1 MLFKDENVSQ
11 LLSGLNFQIFLCAG
25 SREGCT
31 TGSLLKVD
39 AQNGSLNFNDLPVF
53 PQGGV
58 VFPSREGGTLLLE

>member
-31 TGSLLKVD
+31 TGCTEWFIKF
-39 AQNGSLNFNDLPVF
+39 Q
-53 PQGGV
+53 
-58 VFPSREGGTLLLE
+58 